1 MKLQYCY
8 VYLYPALPSSTYY
21 LVGLMDYH
29 RIIFSEK
36 QYPLI
41 HQIVINLK
49 ANLEMQIVL
58 WINIEQGN
66 IIESVVHLH
75 IEI

>member
-1 MKLQYCY
+1 
-8 VYLYPALPSSTYY
+8 
-21 LVGLMDYH
+21 MDYH